1 MQRGIPNRLML
12 TDDRTKKLGNS
23 RLPTPTQAIYMYRA
37 NGGHITEES
46 NFGEDPLANDVDKY
60 RIRENAFV
68 QKFPSFEAIF
78 HNLVNGNSIPFKN
91 GLKYFI
97 DITYRLSSSV

>member
-1 MQRGIPNRLML
+1 MQRRIPNHLML

-23 RLPTPTQAIYMYRA
+23 RIPTPTQAIYMYRA

-46 NFGEDPLANDVDKY
+46 NFGEDPLASDVDKY
-60 RIRENAFV
+60 RIRESAFV
-68 QKFPSFEAIF
+68 QRYPSFEAIF
-78 HNLVNGNSIPFKN
+78 HNLVNGNSSPFKN